1 MTNHEKR
8 IPCRRC
14 IGCRESFHKQQLL
27 RIVKFGGAVFVDKTG
42 KADGRGAYFCGKAE
56 CLKSI
61 LKGRKLEKAFRMQ
74 IPADIYN
81 SLEEFS
87 SNMEVQ

>member
-1 MTNHEKR
+1 MTKNDKR
-8 IPCRRC
+8 IPTRRC
-14 IGCRESFHKQQLL
+14 VGCRDSFEKGQLL
-27 RIVKFGGAVFVDKTG
+27 RIVKFNGCVFIDKAG
-42 KADGRGAYFCGKAE
+42 KADGRGAYFCGKE
-56 CLKSI
+56 TCLKAI
-61 LKGRKLEKAFRMQ
+61 IKGRKLEKTFRMQ